1 MRRAI
6 LHTAARAHWRHDY
19 TGRATPRAGNDNQL
33 ASGLPGAGEGGSAS
47 IRNAAAIL
55 VLAGMAVLVLSFHG
69 SLYV

>member
-19 TGRATPRAGNDNQL
+19 TGRVVPCAGNDNQL

-55 VLAGMAVLVLSFHG
+55 VLAGMAVFLSFHG
-69 SLYV
+69 Y